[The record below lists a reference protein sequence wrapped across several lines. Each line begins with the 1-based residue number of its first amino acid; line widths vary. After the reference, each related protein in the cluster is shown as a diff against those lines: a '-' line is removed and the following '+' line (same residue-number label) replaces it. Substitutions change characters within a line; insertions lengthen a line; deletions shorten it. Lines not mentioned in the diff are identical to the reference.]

1 MKERAAD
8 ADIRS
13 EPFPGLRSETVHT
26 AEGDY
31 LSVESASALL
41 TLNSSIWGG
50 GFGRVRHLVNRQVPK
65 SYMCDDP
72 EAEMES
78 FLQSQGFD
86 TGATAAMMTAAWIA
100 DAGEYHLSR
109 DNLHVSVWVT
119 AGLGNTV
126 RAGTTEGTDRLYPG
140 TINSIVIVDGQMA
153 EAAMVNAVITAT
165 EAKAAALQDL
175 GVKAR
180 NSELLATGT
189 STDAVL
195 IASTGRGD
203 LFRYAGTATTI
214 GYMIGK
220 AVYDATIRS
229 ATVYLNRTGDTAA
242 SNTYT

>member
-1 MKERAAD
+1 LKGGAAE

-13 EPFPGLRSETVHT
+13 EPFPGLRSEIVRT

-31 LSVESASALL
+31 LAIEADASLL

-50 GFGRVRHLVNRQVPK
+50 GYGRARYLVNRQVPK

-86 TGATAAMMTAAWIA
+86 TGSTAAMMTAAWVA
-100 DAGEYHLSR
+100 DAGECHLSR

-140 TINSIVIVDGQMA
+140 TINSIVVVDGQLV
-153 EAAMVNAVITAT
+153 EAAMVNAVITVT

-195 IASTGRGD
+195 IATTGRGD
-203 LFRYAGTATTI
+203 LFRYAGTAATI

-229 ATVYLNRTGDTAA
+229 ATVYLNRIGGSAA
-242 SNTYT
+242 SY

>member
-1 MKERAAD
+1 MERAAD
-8 ADIRS
+8 ACIRS
-13 EPFPGLRSETVHT
+13 EPFPGLYSEIVRT
-26 AEGDY
+26 AEGEY
-31 LSVESASALL
+31 LAIKSDISLL
-41 TLNSSIWGG
+41 ALNSSIWGG
-50 GFGRVRHLVNRQVPK
+50 GFSRVRHLVNRQVPK

-86 TGATAAMMTAAWIA
+86 TGVTAAMMTAAWIA
-100 DAGEYHLSR
+100 DAGECHLSR

-119 AGLGNTV
+119 AGLSNSV

-140 TINSIVIVDGQMA
+140 TINTIVVVDGQMA

-165 EAKAAALQDL
+165 EAKTAALQDL

-180 NSELLATGT
+180 NSGLLATGT

-229 ATVYLNRTGDTAA
+229 ASVYLGRTGGSAA
-242 SNTYT
+242 NN